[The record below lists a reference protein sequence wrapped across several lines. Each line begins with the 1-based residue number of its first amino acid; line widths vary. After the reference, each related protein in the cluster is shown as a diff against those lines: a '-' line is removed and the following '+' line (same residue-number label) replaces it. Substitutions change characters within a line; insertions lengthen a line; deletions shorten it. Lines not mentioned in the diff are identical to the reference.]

1 MKERISTARKREIVE
16 GFYNLSIVNGL
27 ENTSI
32 AKIGKHLDMPPSLIM
47 HYFPTKEILISSL
60 IDYILEKYLEIYQPI
75 IRELEQNESA
85 DASLIVETLF
95 SRNWNLLFDD
105 GVFYSCYA
113 LIFRNDKIK
122 KEYRVLHE
130 KLRESLKEIL
140 DKNKEMEGKDTAVLA
155 EQIFVVVE
163 GAYYY
168 LSMFDDE
175 AAYSQKVTY
184 FKNQVYDL
192 LRKRETQL
200 L

>member
-47 HYFPTKEILISSL
+47 HYFPTREILISNL
-60 IDYILEKYLEIYQPI
+60 IDYILEKYLLIYQPI
-75 IRELEQNESA
+75 IKDLEQNESV

-122 KEYRVLHE
+122 KEYRILHE

-155 EQIFVVVE
+155 EQIFIVVE

-192 LRKRETQL
+192 LRKKEAQL

>member
-47 HYFPTKEILISSL
+47 HYFPTKEILISNL

-85 DASLIVETLF
+85 DPSLIVETLF

-122 KEYRVLHE
+122 KEYRILHE

-140 DKNKEMEGKDTAVLA
+140 DKDKEMEGRDTAVLA

-175 AAYSQKVTY
+175 TASNQKVIY

>member
-16 GFYNLSIVNGL
+16 GFYTLSIVNGL

-47 HYFPTKEILISSL
+47 HYFPTKDILISSL
-60 IDYILEKYLEIYQPI
+60 IDYILEKYLQIYQPI
-75 IRELEQNESA
+75 IKELEQNESA
-85 DASLIVETLF
+85 DPALIVETLF

-122 KEYRVLHE
+122 KEYRILHE

-155 EQIFVVVE
+155 EQVFVVVE

-168 LSMFDDE
+168 LSMFADE
-175 AAYSQKVTY
+175 TAANQKVTY

>member
-1 MKERISTARKREIVE
+1 MKEKISTARKKEIIE
-16 GFYNLSIVNGL
+16 GFYNLSKVNGL

-47 HYFPTKEILISSL
+47 HYFPTRDILISNL
-60 IDYILEKYLEIYQPI
+60 IEYILEQYLLIFQPI
-75 IRELEQNESA
+75 KQELVENQNMDFSV
-85 DASLIVETLF
+85 IVENLF

-113 LIFRNDKIK
+113 MIFRNQKIK
-122 KEYRVLHE
+122 NDYRILHQ

-140 DKNKEMEGKDTAVLA
+140 DRNQEMKGRDTMQLA

-168 LSMFDDE
+168 LSMIDDE
-175 AAYSQKVTY
+175 ESYNQKINF

-192 LRKRETQL
+192 LRKSEFQQL
-200 L
+200 

>member
-1 MKERISTARKREIVE
+1 MKVKISTARKKEIIE
-16 GFYNLSIVNGL
+16 GFYNLSRINGL

-47 HYFPTKEILISSL
+47 HYFPTRDILISSL
-60 IDYILEKYLEIYQPI
+60 IEYILEQYLLIFEPI
-75 IRELEQNESA
+75 TRELEEKKDIDLSI
-85 DASLIVETLF
+85 IVETLF

-113 LIFRNDKIK
+113 MIFRNEQIK
-122 KEYRVLHE
+122 NDYRILHE

-140 DKNKEMEGKDTAVLA
+140 DNNKEMEGRDTTMLA

-168 LSMFDDE
+168 LSMIVDE
-175 AAYSQKVTY
+175 ASYNQKVDY
-184 FKNQVYDL
+184 FKKQVYDL
-192 LRKRETQL
+192 LRKNDLR
-200 L
+200 

>member
-85 DASLIVETLF
+85 DPSLIVETLF

-122 KEYRVLHE
+122 KEYRILHE

-175 AAYSQKVTY
+175 AASSQKVTY

>member
-1 MKERISTARKREIVE
+1 MKEKISTARKKEIIE
-16 GFYNLSIVNGL
+16 GFYNLSVVNGL

-47 HYFPTKEILISSL
+47 HYFPTRDILISNL
-60 IDYILEKYLEIYQPI
+60 IDYILEKYLLIYQPI
-75 IRELEQNESA
+75 IKELEDKNTA
-85 DASLIVETLF
+85 DPTLIVETLF

-105 GVFYSCYA
+105 GVFYSCFA
-113 LIFRNDKIK
+113 LIFRNEKIK
-122 KEYRVLHE
+122 KEYRILHK

-140 DKNKEMEGKDTAVLA
+140 DSNKEMEGRDTAMLA

-168 LSMFDDE
+168 LSLFDDE
-175 AAYSQKVTY
+175 ADYNLKVSY

-192 LRKRETQL
+192 LRKSEFQQL
-200 L
+200 

>member
-47 HYFPTKEILISSL
+47 HYFPTREILISNL
-60 IDYILEKYLEIYQPI
+60 IDYILEKYLLIYQPI
-75 IRELEQNESA
+75 IKDLEQNESV

-122 KEYRVLHE
+122 KEYRILHE

-192 LRKRETQL
+192 LRKREAQL

>member
-1 MKERISTARKREIVE
+1 MKEKISTARKRQIVE
-16 GFYNLSIVNGL
+16 GFYTLSIVNGL

-47 HYFPTKEILISSL
+47 HYFPTKDLLILSL
-60 IDYILEKYLEIYQPI
+60 IDYILEKYLQIYHPI
-75 IRELEQNESA
+75 IKELEQNENA
-85 DASLIVETLF
+85 DPALIVETLF

-105 GVFYSCYA
+105 GVFYSCFA
-113 LIFRNDKIK
+113 LIFRNDRIK
-122 KEYRVLHE
+122 KEYRILHE

-140 DKNKEMEGKDTAVLA
+140 DKSKEFEDKDTAVLA

-175 AAYSQKVTY
+175 AASSQKVTY

>member
-16 GFYNLSIVNGL
+16 GFYSLSIVNGL

-47 HYFPTKEILISSL
+47 HYFPTKEILISNL

-85 DASLIVETLF
+85 DPSLIVETLF

-122 KEYRVLHE
+122 KEYRILHE

-175 AAYSQKVTY
+175 AAYSQKVSY

>member
-1 MKERISTARKREIVE
+1 MKEKISTARKQEIIE
-16 GFYNLSIVNGL
+16 GFYRLSVINGL

-32 AKIGKHLDMPPSLIM
+32 AKIGKYLDMPPSLIM
-47 HYFPTKEILISSL
+47 HYFPTKDILISNL
-60 IDYILEKYLEIYQPI
+60 IDFILEKYLLIYQPI
-75 IRELEQNESA
+75 IKELEVSKNA
-85 DASLIVETLF
+85 DSTLIVETLF

-105 GVFYSCYA
+105 GVFYSCFA
-113 LIFRNDKIK
+113 LIFRNEKIK
-122 KEYRVLHE
+122 KEYRILHK

-140 DKNKEMEGKDTAVLA
+140 DSNPEMEGRDTAVLA

-175 AAYSQKVTY
+175 ADYNLKVGY

-192 LRKRETQL
+192 LRKTAVQQL
-200 L
+200 

>member
-1 MKERISTARKREIVE
+1 MKVKISTARKQEIIE
-16 GFYNLSIVNGL
+16 GFYNLSKMNGL

-47 HYFPTKEILISSL
+47 HYFPTRDILISSL
-60 IDYILEKYLEIYQPI
+60 IEYILEQYLLIFEPI
-75 IRELEQNESA
+75 TKELEEKKDIDLSI
-85 DASLIVETLF
+85 IVETLF

-113 LIFRNDKIK
+113 MIFRNEQIK
-122 KEYRVLHE
+122 NDYRILHE

-140 DKNKEMEGKDTAVLA
+140 DNNREMEGRDTTMLA

-168 LSMFDDE
+168 LSMIVDE
-175 AAYSQKVTY
+175 ASYNQKVDY
-184 FKNQVYDL
+184 FKKQVYDL
-192 LRKRETQL
+192 LRKNDLRVL
-200 L
+200 

>member
-1 MKERISTARKREIVE
+1 MKEKISTARKREIIE
-16 GFYNLSIVNGL
+16 GFYTLSISHGL

-47 HYFPTKEILISSL
+47 HYFPTRDILISNL
-60 IDYILEKYLEIYQPI
+60 IDYILEKYLLIYQPI
-75 IRELEQNESA
+75 IKELEERKSA
-85 DASLIVETLF
+85 DPALIVETLF

-105 GVFYSCYA
+105 GVFYSCFA
-113 LIFRNDKIK
+113 LIFRNEKIK
-122 KEYRVLHE
+122 REYRILHK

-140 DKNKEMEGKDTAVLA
+140 DSNEEMDGRDTAMLA

-168 LSMFDDE
+168 LSMFDDD
-175 AAYSQKVTY
+175 ADYNLKVSY

-192 LRKRETQL
+192 LRKSAVRQL
-200 L
+200 

>member
-1 MKERISTARKREIVE
+1 MKEKISTARKKEIIE
-16 GFYNLSIVNGL
+16 GFYNLSVVNGL

-47 HYFPTKEILISSL
+47 HYFPTRDILISNL
-60 IDYILEKYLEIYQPI
+60 IDYILEKYLLIYQPI
-75 IRELEQNESA
+75 IKELEVKNTA
-85 DASLIVETLF
+85 DPTLIVETLF

-105 GVFYSCYA
+105 GVFYSCFA
-113 LIFRNDKIK
+113 LIFRNEKIK
-122 KEYRVLHE
+122 KEYRILHK

-140 DKNKEMEGKDTAVLA
+140 DSNKEMEGRDTAMLA

-168 LSMFDDE
+168 LSLFDDE
-175 AAYSQKVTY
+175 ADYNLKVSY

-192 LRKRETQL
+192 LRKSEFQQL
-200 L
+200 